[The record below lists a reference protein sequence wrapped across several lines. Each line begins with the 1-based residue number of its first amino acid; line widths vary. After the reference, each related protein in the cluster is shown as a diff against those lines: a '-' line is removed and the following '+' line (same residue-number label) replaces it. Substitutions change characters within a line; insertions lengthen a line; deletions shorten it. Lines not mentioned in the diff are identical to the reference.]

1 MISKLKKD
9 KVFYISS
16 ISLICILIYAFFN
29 IKVFE
34 RVSNN
39 ALEFLLNKFYW
50 FYSGAMLSFFIF
62 CVYLIFSK
70 YGNIKLGK
78 DDEKAEYGFVS
89 WLAML
94 FCAGMGMGLVF
105 WAVAEPLIHYTH
117 PLNMEPFTE
126 EAKMFAL
133 GKSFLHW
140 GTSAWACYAI
150 LALILAYMQFRKGK
164 PALMSSA
171 LIPIIGE
178 KRAKGWIGNVIDIFT
193 IFATVAG
200 VITSLGLGTLQ
211 INAGLNFLFGVPE
224 NIKIKLVIIGIVTVC
239 YMTSAVVGI
248 NKGIKILSDINLFIA
263 ALMIT
268 LVVIVGPT
276 SSIFKNLF
284 SGLAIYG
291 KELVTTNNNIFL
303 HGDWYKDWT
312 LFYWGWWIAWAPPVG
327 IFIARI
333 SRGRTIKE
341 FLTGVLIIPSLLCLV
356 WFSVF
361 GTMGFNVGHSIAL
374 EAAEKT
380 QTAFFI
386 VLNKYPLGFFI
397 CNLVMILS
405 MIFFITSADSSTFV
419 LAMLSSNG
427 KLNPDNS
434 KKIVWGILQGALTV
448 VFLLAGGLK
457 MIQTASVLAAF
468 PFAFIMIFSMV
479 SFKKCLKEEKQVL
492 LSENEDQNEFRG
504 RIKENITSLETKCKV
519 KQEF

>member
-1 MISKLKKD
+1 MLSYIISKIKED

-34 RVSNN
+34 TASNN
-39 ALEFLLNKFYW
+39 ALDFLLNKFYW

-70 YGNIKLGK
+70 YGNIKLGR

-105 WAVAEPLIHYTH
+105 WSVAEPLIHYTH
-117 PLNMEPFTE
+117 PLNIGPFTE

-150 LALILAYMQFRKGK
+150 LGLILAYMQFRKGK
-164 PALMSSA
+164 PALISSA

-193 IFATVAG
+193 IFATIAG

-211 INAGLNFLFGVPE
+211 INAGFNFLFGVPE

-239 YMTSAVVGI
+239 YMTSAIVGI
-248 NKGIKILSDINLFIA
+248 DKGIKILSDINLFIA
-263 ALMIT
+263 ALIIV

-276 SSIFKNLF
+276 SSIFQNLF
-284 SGLAIYG
+284 KGIAVYG
-291 KELVTTNNNIFL
+291 KELLTTNNNIFL

-341 FLTGVLIIPSLLCLV
+341 FLIGVLIIPSLLCFV

-361 GTMGFNVGHSIAL
+361 GTMGFNVEHSVAL
-374 EAAEKT
+374 EAAKKT

-386 VLNKYPLGFFI
+386 VLSKYPLGFFI
-397 CNLVMILS
+397 CILVMLLS
-405 MIFFITSADSSTFV
+405 MIFFITSADSFTFV
-419 LAMLSSNG
+419 LGMLSSNG
-427 KLNPDNS
+427 NLNPNNS
-434 KKIVWGILQGALTV
+434 KKVVWGILQGALTV

-468 PFAFIMIFSMV
+468 PFTFIMIFSML
-479 SFKKCLKEEKQVL
+479 SFKKSLKEEKQVS
-492 LSENEDQNEFRG
+492 LS
-504 RIKENITSLETKCKV
+504 
-519 KQEF
+519 